1 MYRIWLFV
9 VVVVENAYD
18 FPGEVLD
25 KLKCFRI
32 LQMRVMGMKENRE
45 MHRAK
50 EEVGYREALHL
61 DKIPII
67 HLQ

>member
-50 EEVGYREALHL
+50 EGRV
-61 DKIPII
+61 
-67 HLQ
+67 